1 MSTVLKGMN
10 TLVRPLSS
18 AYLCDPD
25 HDIMAKV
32 TLNDEE
38 LRDERDEQLEGAS
51 NLKWD
56 VAVKGCG

>member
-1 MSTVLKGMN
+1 MN
-10 TLVRPLSS
+10 TQVRPLSS
-18 AYLCDPD
+18 AYLCNPD